1 MTRKLEEA
9 GRKLKI
15 DGDANSQVR
24 ERNSFLHIFFGVGIM
39 CIYSMLGVFSKILW
53 LIIIFH
59 EACMLMDFLISF
71 LANLKESFCVLVSVT
86 ILVALRML
94 DYLLSFCD
102 G

>member
-1 MTRKLEEA
+1 MMARKEEA

-24 ERNSFLHIFFGVGIM
+24 ERNSFLHFFFGGGYNVR
-39 CIYSMLGVFSKILW
+39 IYSVLGVLSKILW

-59 EACMLMDFLISF
+59 EVCMLMDFLISF

-86 ILVALRML
+86 ILV
-94 DYLLSFCD
+94 
-102 G
+102 

>member
-1 MTRKLEEA
+1 MVTRKEEA

-24 ERNSFLHIFFGVGIM
+24 ERNYFLHFFFLGVGIM
-39 CIYSMLGVFSKILW
+39 CIYSVLGVLSKILR

-59 EACMLMDFLISF
+59 EVCMLMDFLISF

-86 ILVALRML
+86 ILV
-94 DYLLSFCD
+94 
-102 G
+102 